1 MCGIAGYLGGD
12 FTNTSL
18 NKSILISM
26 ADQLKMRG
34 PDSSGIWLDAS
45 SEIGFAHRRLAI
57 VDLSTAGH
65 QPMDS
70 QSGRYSIT
78 YNGEIYNSVQ
88 IRNELTK
95 AGLEPKWRG
104 HSDTETILAGFDAF
118 GIESTIKRV
127 KGMFAIAIWDREHQ
141 ELSLV
146 RDRVGEKPLY
156 YGWQGLG
163 SKRTFLFGSEL
174 KALKRHPSFV
184 NNIDRS
190 ALALYMRY
198 CYVPTPY
205 SIYEGIKKLEPGI
218 ILTVSL
224 KQNAYRSKKY
234 WDALDVV
241 TAGAKNPFNESK
253 NEITN
258 NLDDILKKTISQQM
272 MADVPLGAFLSGGID
287 SSVVTAL
294 MQTQSS
300 SPVKTF
306 TIGFEETGFNE
317 AEFAKSVAEHL
328 KTDHTEL
335 YVSSENAFNVIPN
348 LPKLYC
354 EPFSDSSQIPT
365 FLVCSLAKEAVTVS
379 LSGDGGDEL
388 FCGYNRYIFAD
399 KLWKALGLI
408 PGRGRKLIGS
418 AIENVSSRT
427 WNKAFSIIDWMTP
440 RKINGISWGDKLK
453 KGAGVIGS
461 ENLNELYMQLVSNW
475 QDPSSVVI
483 GSSEYPG
490 RFSTDNFLLSEL
502 DDITKMM
509 AVDMLSYLPDDI
521 LVKVDRAAM
530 GVSLETRVPFLD
542 QDIFEFASKIPLDM
556 KLKNGV
562 GKSILRDL
570 LYRYV
575 PKDLIERP
583 KMGFGVP
590 VGVWLKGPLRDWAE
604 ILLDESK
611 LQQQGFFRVDIIRTM
626 WSEHIAGTRNWQS
639 QLWAVLMFQAWFL
652 ENG

>member
-1 MCGIAGYLGGD
+1 
-12 FTNTSL
+12 
-18 NKSILISM
+18 LISM

-205 SIYEGIKKLEPGI
+205 SIYEGIKKLEPGT

>member
-205 SIYEGIKKLEPGI
+205 SIYEGIKKLEPGT

>member
-1 MCGIAGYLGGD
+1 
-12 FTNTSL
+12 
-18 NKSILISM
+18 
-26 ADQLKMRG
+26 
-34 PDSSGIWLDAS
+34 
-45 SEIGFAHRRLAI
+45 
-57 VDLSTAGH
+57 
-65 QPMDS
+65 
-70 QSGRYSIT
+70 
-78 YNGEIYNSVQ
+78 
-88 IRNELTK
+88 LTK

-205 SIYEGIKKLEPGI
+205 SIYEGIKKLEPGT